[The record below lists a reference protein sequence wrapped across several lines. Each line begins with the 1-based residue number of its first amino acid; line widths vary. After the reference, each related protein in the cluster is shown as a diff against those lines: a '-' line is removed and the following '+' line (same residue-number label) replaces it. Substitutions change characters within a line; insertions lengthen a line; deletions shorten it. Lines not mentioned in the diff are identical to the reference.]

1 MPTPVSTARE
11 CLTPEAAHALDEAVS
26 VARRRGHGQTTSLH
40 AVSALLALP
49 SSILR
54 DACAR
59 ARNSAYSPR
68 LQFKAFELC
77 LSVSLDRVPASQL
90 SDDPPVSNSLMA
102 AIKRSQANQRRQP
115 ENFHLYHQ
123 ISQQQSSTSMSC
135 IKVELQNL
143 ILSILDD
150 PVVSRVFGEAG
161 FRGSE
166 IKLAIVRPLTQVF
179 KFSRFKGPPMF
190 LCNLSDNPDMG
201 SGRRGFSFPFPG
213 FTGSFNGDEN
223 CRRIGEVLVRNKGRN
238 PLLVGVCAY
247 ETLASFSEVI
257 EKRKENILPV
267 ELSGITVTCIESDIS
282 MFISENFDKGYA
294 DLRFAEVGRF
304 AEQNLGPGL
313 VVNLGDLKAFV
324 GGEGGNGNGNSLSD
338 SVTYLV
344 EKLTRLLQ
352 LHGRKVWFI
361 GATASYEG
369 YLKFV
374 SRFPSIEKDWDLQLL
389 PITSFRNSMVESYP
403 KSSLME
409 SFVPFGGFFS
419 TPSELNSSLSSSN
432 PCISRCHMCNE
443 RCEQEVLA
451 VSKGGFIASV
461 ADQYQSNLSSWLKMT
476 ELGTNKGLDGKT
488 RDDGVVLSAKIAGL
502 QKKWD
507 SICQRLN
514 HTQSPGS
521 NIHPS
526 RFPTVVGF
534 QLAEDKKE
542 DVDKCSSN
550 HKIASPNESRCM
562 NVPIDVQKIS
572 RKQLGVPLSVVSEL
586 NTKSAQSKQWAKPSK
601 EDLESGGL
609 RSPCCFSNSSM
620 ADGSQASPA
629 SVTSVT
635 TDLGL
640 RISPVSTSNEPKKSV
655 NKNHRELPQEL
666 SGSLSPNVDVVNGSI
681 SEQLAQSSP
690 SSSLDFGGQFDPSS
704 FKTLFGALREKVSWQ
719 DEAVHVISQT
729 IAHCR
734 IANKR
739 CQGASLRRDIWFN
752 FLGPDSCGK
761 KKIAAALAKII
772 YGSKENLISADLSAP
787 YGRIHTHSQEVH
799 GYDVIF
805 RGKTVIDYVA
815 GELCKNPLSVVFL
828 ENVDKAD
835 VQAQNYLS
843 RAIRTGK
850 FSDSHG
856 REVGI
861 NNAIFVTTSTF
872 TDDKVL
878 PSRKDFSTYDEER
891 ILRAKGWPMQMLI
904 EQAPADNMGQILN
917 LSIAKRK
924 GMAATMLVNKR
935 KLVGTNQNLE
945 QHETSEV
952 VKRAH
957 KISARNLDLNLPAEE
972 NDELGTDDGNS
983 DNDCMSGNSKAWL
996 RDFFDQVDRI
1006 VVFKPFDFDA
1016 LAERILNEINES
1028 FHKIIG
1034 SECFLDIDP
1043 KVMEQ
1048 LLAASYLSNRKRMV
1062 EDWVEQILSRGFME
1076 VKERYNLSSHFIV
1089 KLVACKGL
1097 FSEEHMPGIH
1107 LPSKIILN

>member
-40 AVSALLALP
+40 AVSALLSLP

-59 ARNSAYSPR
+59 VRNSAYSPR
-68 LQFKAFELC
+68 LQFKALELC
-77 LSVSLDRVPASQL
+77 LSVSLDRVPTSQL
-90 SDDPPVSNSLMA
+90 TDDPPVSNSLMA

-123 ISQQQSSTSMSC
+123 ISQQQSSASMSC

-190 LCNLSDNPDMG
+190 LCNLTDNPDMG
-201 SGRRGFSFPFPG
+201 SARKGFSFPFPG
-213 FTGSFNGDEN
+213 FTESISGDEN
-223 CRRIGEVLVRNKGRN
+223 CRRIGEVLARNKGRN

-247 ETLASFSEVI
+247 DTLASFREVI

-267 ELSGITVTCIESDIS
+267 ELSGITVASIESDITK
-282 MFISENFDKGYA
+282 FVSENFDKGCV
-294 DLRFAEVGRF
+294 DLRFEELGRF

-313 VVNLGDLKAFV
+313 VVNLGDLKVFV
-324 GGEGGNGNGNSLSD
+324 HGEGSNANGHSLSD
-338 SVTYLV
+338 SVTYVV
-344 EKLTRLLQ
+344 EKLTGLLQ

-361 GATASYEG
+361 AATASYES

-389 PITSFRNSMVESYP
+389 PITSFRNSMAQSYP
-403 KSSLME
+403 RSSLME

-419 TPSELNSSLSSSN
+419 TPSELKSSLSSCSSY
-432 PCISRCHMCNE
+432 PCISRCHICNE
-443 RCEQEVLA
+443 RCEQEILA
-451 VSKGGFIASV
+451 VSKGGFVASV
-461 ADQYQSNLSSWLKMT
+461 ADQYQSNLSPWLKMT
-476 ELGTNKGLDGKT
+476 ELGTSKGFDGKT

-526 RFPTVVGF
+526 RLPTVVGF
-534 QLAEDKKE
+534 QRIEDKKE
-542 DVDKCSSN
+542 DAEKCSSN
-550 HKIASPNESRCM
+550 STVAPPNETRCK
-562 NVPIDVQKIS
+562 NVPIDMQKFS
-572 RKQLGVPLSVVSEL
+572 SKQLGAPFSVVSEL
-586 NTKSAQSKQWAKPSK
+586 NTESVQSKQWEKSAK

-609 RSPCCFSNSSM
+609 RSPSSFSNSSM
-620 ADGSQASPA
+620 ADGSRSSPT
-629 SVTSVT
+629 SVASVT

-640 RISPVSTSNEPKKSV
+640 RISPVSTSYELKKSLY
-655 NKNHRELPQEL
+655 KNHAEFPQEL
-666 SGSLSPNVDVVNGSI
+666 SGSLSANVDVVNGSI
-681 SEQLAQSSP
+681 SDQLAQSSP

-704 FKTLFGALREKVSWQ
+704 FKMFFRDLTEKVGWQ
-719 DEAVHVISQT
+719 GEALHVISQT
-729 IAHCR
+729 IANCMTR
-734 IANKR
+734 NR
-739 CQGASLRRDIWFN
+739 RPQGASLRRDIWFN

-761 KKIAAALAKII
+761 KKVAAALAEII
-772 YGSKENLISADLSAP
+772 YGSKENLISADLSPP
-787 YGRIHTHSQEVH
+787 YGRVCTFSQEVH
-799 GYDVIF
+799 GYDVMF
-805 RGKTVIDYVA
+805 RGKTIIDYVA
-815 GELCKNPLSVVFL
+815 GELCKKPLSVVFL

-835 VQAQNYLS
+835 IQAQNSLS
-843 RAIRTGK
+843 HAIRTGK

-856 REVGI
+856 REIGI

-878 PSRKDFSTYDEER
+878 SSRKDFSTYYSEER
-891 ILRAKGWPMQMLI
+891 ILRAKCRPMQILI

-917 LSIAKRK
+917 LSVTKRK
-924 GMAATMLVNKR
+924 GMPGTIFMNKR
-935 KLVGTNQNLE
+935 KIVDTNQNLQ
-945 QHETSEV
+945 QHNTSEV
-952 VKRAH
+952 VNWAH
-957 KISARNLDLNLPAEE
+957 KTPRNLDLNLPAEE
-972 NDELGTDDGNS
+972 SDEQGTDDGNS
-983 DNDCMSGNSKAWL
+983 ESKAWL

-1006 VVFKPFDFDA
+1006 VIFKPFDFDA
-1016 LAERILNEINES
+1016 LAERILNEINDS

-1034 SECFLDIDP
+1034 SDCFLDIDP

-1048 LLAASYLSNRKRMV
+1048 LLAAAYLSDRKMV
-1062 EDWVEQILSRGFME
+1062 EDWMEGVLTRGFME
-1076 VKERYNLSSHFIV
+1076 VQERCNLSSHFIV
-1089 KLVACKGL
+1089 KLVACKSL
-1097 FSEEHMPGIH
+1097 FSEEHMPGEIH